1 MNGECTKGQAR
12 REAARCHPERSEGS
26 LQFPARRPTN
36 YQLRRSFAARRMT
49 ACGWRW
55 IALAC
60 CLLCCAPPEEAAQE
74 NSAAGVTYE
83 RILNAAHEPES
94 WLTYSGRYSGW
105 RYSTLDRINTSNVS
119 GLHLAWAF
127 QTADLGQ
134 FETTPVVVDG
144 VLYGTGQSN
153 RAFALDART
162 GRPIW
167 RYQRNLP
174 DKLSLC
180 CGRVNR
186 GFAMLGGRLFMATLD
201 AHVMAFDAKSGN
213 VLWDTVAAD
222 YRKANTFTVA
232 PLVVKDKVIVGISG
246 GEYGVRGFIDAYDAS
261 SGKRVWRFNTVPGP
275 GEPGHDTWTGDAW
288 KTGGAPAWL
297 TGSYDPELNLLYW
310 PTGNPSPSNYGEERG
325 GDNLYSNCMLALDPD
340 TGKLKWYFQFT
351 PHDLYDYDANQ
362 IPVLIDADWEG
373 RPRKLLVQANRNGFL
388 YVLDRTDGKFL
399 FAKAFGR
406 VTWAKGIS
414 RDGRPVV
421 DPAAK
426 PDAKGVLVCPGA
438 GGVTNW
444 YSPAYNPETKL
455 LYVATIKECDV
466 FSSAPQRYEPGH
478 DFRGS
483 VYMPSTDERPSGALQ
498 ALDPFTGETK
508 WQFKYFSVPY
518 GGALATAGGLVFG
531 GDADG
536 NFIALDARTGKDLW
550 HVQLGAAIYSA
561 AITYLLDGKQ
571 YVVIPSGATLFA
583 FTLQD

>member
-1 MNGECTKGQAR
+1 
-12 REAARCHPERSEGS
+12 
-26 LQFPARRPTN
+26 
-36 YQLRRSFAARRMT
+36 
-49 ACGWRW
+49 
-55 IALAC
+55 
-60 CLLCCAPPEEAAQE
+60 
-74 NSAAGVTYE
+74 
-83 RILNAAHEPES
+83 
-94 WLTYSGRYSGW
+94 
-105 RYSTLDRINTSNVS
+105 
-119 GLHLAWAF
+119 
-127 QTADLGQ
+127 
-134 FETTPVVVDG
+134 
-144 VLYGTGQSN
+144 
-153 RAFALDART
+153 
-162 GRPIW
+162 
-167 RYQRNLP
+167 
-174 DKLSLC
+174 
-180 CGRVNR
+180 VNR

-213 VLWDTVAAD
+213 VLWDAVAAD

-275 GEPGHDTWTGDAW
+275 GEPGHETWTGDAW
-288 KTGGAPAWL
+288 KTGGAPAWV

-340 TGKLKWYFQFT
+340 TGKLTWYFQFT

-406 VTWAKGIS
+406 VTWAKGIGP
-414 RDGRPVV
+414 DGRPVV

-444 YSPAYNPETKL
+444 YSPAYSPETKL

-466 FSSAPQRYEPGH
+466 FSSAPQHYEPGH

-508 WQFKYFSVPY
+508 WRFKYFSVPY
-518 GGALATAGGLVFG
+518 GGVLATAGGLVFG

-536 NFIALDARTGKDLW
+536 NVIALDARTGKDLW
-550 HVQLGAAIYSA
+550 HVQLGAAIYSS

-571 YVVIPSGATLFA
+571 FVVIPSGAALFA